1 MTENLHVRST
11 LQFIDSLLSSLRKEI
26 DYEAPYQRNYV
37 WNEEKATFF
46 IESILLGVEIPAL
59 ILFVHTSNKKKLE
72 VIDGRQ
78 RYETI
83 KIV

>member
-1 MTENLHVRST
+1 M
-11 LQFIDSLLSSLRKEI
+11 SSRRKEI

-83 KIV
+83 KKFKGGEFSLRKKGLRA